1 MRIKVRNKLEA
12 EIDVVYC
19 INALIFCIVIMP
31 YDSPKQIIL
40 EFDKFVALIWAA
52 IAAQEN

>member
-19 INALIFCIVIMP
+19 INALIFCIVIMLNE
-31 YDSPKQIIL
+31 SPKQIIL